1 MLSSGVCFS
10 FLAFGYVGMAA
21 SKYVVPMC
29 LSIMCRSFGSS
40 VLWVYSTLLLQLR
53 VPDKLLGRMLALE
66 VAFYTVS
73 YRACILVMLDPCPGL
88 RWLF

>member
-21 SKYVVPMC
+21 SKHVVPMC

-73 YRACILVMLDPCPGL
+73 HREFM
-88 RWLF
+88 